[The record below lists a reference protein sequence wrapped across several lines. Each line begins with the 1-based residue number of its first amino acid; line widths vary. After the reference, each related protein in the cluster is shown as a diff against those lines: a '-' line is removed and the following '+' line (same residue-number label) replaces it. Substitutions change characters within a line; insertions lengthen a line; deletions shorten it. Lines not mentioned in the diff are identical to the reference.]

1 MGVTR
6 LKRKGLRN
14 KAKAKTR
21 QENIKKLTKQ
31 PPIKQVD
38 VEAIKAEFEKKGGS
52 KKSEKPKAEATAKE
66 EAPVK
71 KDAAKDAIEGNTTA
85 EKKEPAKV
93 QVKDTEDNKE
103 E

>member
-21 QENIKKLTKQ
+21 QDNIKKLTKQ

-52 KKSEKPKAEATAKE
+52 KKADKSKAEAPKE
-66 EAPVK
+66 EAPIK
-71 KDAAKDAIEGNTTA
+71 KEAAKDAVENDTTA
-85 EKKEPAKV
+85 EKKEPAKAK
-93 QVKDTEDNKE
+93 VKDTEDKKE

>member
-21 QENIKKLTKQ
+21 QDNIKKLTKQ

-38 VEAIKAEFEKKGGS
+38 IEAIKAEFEKKGGS
-52 KKSEKPKAEATAKE
+52 KKAEKPKAEATKE

-71 KDAAKDAIEGNTTA
+71 KDAAKDIAEADGTA
-85 EKKEPAKV
+85 EKKAPAKA
-93 QVKDTEDNKE
+93 QVKDTETDKKE